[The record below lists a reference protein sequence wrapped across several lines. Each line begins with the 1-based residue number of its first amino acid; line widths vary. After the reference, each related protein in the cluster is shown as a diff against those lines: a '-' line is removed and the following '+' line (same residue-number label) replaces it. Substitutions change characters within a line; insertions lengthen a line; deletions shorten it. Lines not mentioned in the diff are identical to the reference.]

1 MDIRKPAGFF
11 TLFFQSFALVN
22 RSVGALAAFT
32 LLAVIFIAAEV
43 FAVRFIPQFFLSF
56 LHTVIVT
63 FLTILLMQ
71 LLAVKA
77 EKTGE
82 SMAQLSSRAVF
93 PTIYLL
99 LFYLLIGIALAAL
112 GFLTAMSRSVWA
124 VGLFLALV
132 FFLGVVPLFF
142 APMAIAL
149 REQGPIQAIHYSWA
163 LVKQHYVKVLF
174 TLVLAALLPGV
185 YLAAAGYSVY
195 AGIPLYFANSFD
207 LANLSPVWYA
217 VGAGLV
223 LLYIMTLYVSLAFPI
238 LMFLNLDYGYNRGS
252 FDVPEADQLA
262 QSEQNIYDAS
272 SVLPANMGVPVQQV
286 KPQAQP
292 EVGVKKASVSSTAED
307 FTADHLDQV
316 YSPDNAKVQEYLQ
329 QEEDRMPTI
338 LFDDDMA
345 QQIAQSRQ
353 QWEKNP
359 KKEDAP
365 EDDDSGTIKISHR

>member
-11 TLFFQSFALVN
+11 TLFLQSFALVN

-32 LLAVIFIAAEV
+32 LLSIIFIAAEV
-43 FAVRFIPQFFLSF
+43 FAARFMPGFFLKII
-56 LHTVIVT
+56 HTIIVT

-93 PTIYLL
+93 PTIYLI
-99 LFYLLIGIALAAL
+99 LFYILIGIAVAAL
-112 GFLTAMSRSVWA
+112 SFLAVMSHSVWA
-124 VGLFLALV
+124 VGIFFLLV
-132 FFLGVVPLFF
+132 LFLGVVPLFF

-149 REQGPIQAIHYSWA
+149 RDQGPIQAVHYSWA
-163 LVKQHYVKVLF
+163 LVKYHYIKVLC
-174 TLVLAALLPGV
+174 TLVAAALLPGA
-185 YLAAAGYSVY
+185 YMAGAIYAVY
-195 AGIPLYFANSFD
+195 AGIPLYFAGSFD

-217 VGAGLV
+217 VAAA
-223 LLYIMTLYVSLAFPI
+223 LLLGYIMMLYVSLAFPV

-252 FDVPEADQLA
+252 FNVPDADQLA

-286 KPQAQP
+286 KPQARP
-292 EVGVKKASVSSTAED
+292 EVGIKKASVSSTGED

-316 YSPDNAKVQEYLQ
+316 YSPDNAKVQEYMQ
-329 QEEDRMPTI
+329 QDEDRMPTI

-345 QQIAQSRQ
+345 QQIAESRK

-359 KKEDAP
+359 QKEDTP
-365 EDDDSGTIKISHR
+365 EDDSGSIKISKR